1 MSIKTMEDLFVNELR
16 DLYHAEKQ
24 LLKALPKMRKAA
36 SSDEL
41 KQLLETH
48 LEETHGQVEKLEQ
61 VFEMLDLGKR
71 AKRCEAMEG
80 LITEGQEIIEEVE
93 DPEARDAGLIVA
105 QQKVE
110 HYEIAGYGSAVA
122 MAKQLGKT
130 EAMPLLQEILEQEKA
145 TDQKLNQ
152 LALGRVNKQAQSSG
166 KKAAVA
172 EQPKEQGRSGGSES
186 GSGGAGQSQGEKQN
200 LKTREYRDK
209 EGELHHH
216 TTTYMEQHA
225 EDGGKKGS
233 SANRDS

>member
-93 DPEARDAGLIVA
+93 DPEVRDAGLIVA

-166 KKAAVA
+166 KKAA
-172 EQPKEQGRSGGSES
+172 
-186 GSGGAGQSQGEKQN
+186 
-200 LKTREYRDK
+200 
-209 EGELHHH
+209 
-216 TTTYMEQHA
+216 
-225 EDGGKKGS
+225 
-233 SANRDS
+233 

>member
-1 MSIKTMEDLFVNELR
+1 MSVKTMEDLFVNELR

-93 DPEARDAGLIVA
+93 DPEVRDAGLIVA

-166 KKAAVA
+166 KKAA
-172 EQPKEQGRSGGSES
+172 
-186 GSGGAGQSQGEKQN
+186 
-200 LKTREYRDK
+200 
-209 EGELHHH
+209 
-216 TTTYMEQHA
+216 
-225 EDGGKKGS
+225 
-233 SANRDS
+233 